1 MALFLALLVL
11 WPVGITDI
19 FRGIN
24 ALSFNRF
31 MPSRL
36 LPLLLLG
43 LAGCAGLPEAS
54 RELPDPDVVVEL
66 TDTPFFP
73 QEKYQCGPAA
83 LATLLQATGVDVLP
97 EDLVSK
103 VYLPA
108 RQGSL
113 QVEMLAATR
122 TSGRIPYLLEPSLAA
137 VVDELLVGRPVV
149 VLQNLG
155 VSLIPRWHYAVI
167 VGIDGPDQTIVLR
180 SGTEHRRETPF
191 SVFLRTWAR
200 GDFWAFTALRP
211 GELPAGVERERYLA
225 AVAALEE
232 VGMSGEAALA
242 WRAAMQR
249 WPDDPIPQFG
259 LGNTL
264 LQLGQAEEAERVYRR
279 LLATKPSLTVARNN
293 LAIALR
299 DQARFDDA
307 MREIDRALD
316 EASDPELIEELLD
329 TRRGIQRSRDES
341 GS

>member
-1 MALFLALLVL
+1 MSIHRLV
-11 WPVGITDI
+11 PG
-19 FRGIN
+19 
-24 ALSFNRF
+24 
-31 MPSRL
+31 RL
-36 LPLLLLG
+36 LPALLLG
-43 LAGCAGLPEAS
+43 LTGCAGLPEAS
-54 RELPDPDVVVEL
+54 LKIPDPDVVVEL

-73 QEKYQCGPAA
+73 QERYQCGPAA
-83 LATLLQATGVDVLP
+83 LATMLQATGVDVLP

-122 TSGRIPYLLEPSLAA
+122 TSGRIPYMIEPSLSA
-137 VVDELLVGRPVV
+137 VVDELQDGRPVV

-155 VSLIPRWHYAVI
+155 VALIPRWHYAVI
-167 VGIDGPDQTIVLR
+167 VGIDGPRQTVVLR
-180 SGTEHRRETPF
+180 SGTVERRETPF
-191 SVFLRTWAR
+191 KVFMRTWAR

-225 AVAALEE
+225 AVAGLEE

-259 LGNTL
+259 FGNTL

-279 LLATKPSLTVARNN
+279 LLAARPGLTSARNN

-299 DQARFDDA
+299 DQARFADA
-307 MREIDRALD
+307 MLEIDRALD
-316 EASDPELIEELLD
+316 EASDPGLIEELLD
-329 TRRGIQRSRDES
+329 TKRDIQRSRDKA
-341 GS
+341 GSQ

>member
-1 MALFLALLVL
+1 V
-11 WPVGITDI
+11 D
-19 FRGIN
+19 
-24 ALSFNRF
+24 
-31 MPSRL
+31 
-36 LPLLLLG
+36 
-43 LAGCAGLPEAS
+43 
-54 RELPDPDVVVEL
+54 VEL

-83 LATLLQATGVDVLP
+83 LATLLQATGVEVLP

-122 TSGRIPYLLEPSLAA
+122 TSGRIPYMIDPSLSA
-137 VVDELLVGRPVV
+137 VVDELRDGRPVI

-167 VGIDGPDQTIVLR
+167 VGIDGPDDTVILR
-180 SGTEHRRETPF
+180 SGTDERRETSF
-191 SVFLRTWAR
+191 KVFLRTWAR
-200 GDFWAFTALRP
+200 GDFWAFTALKP
-211 GELPAGVERERYLA
+211 GELPAGVDRERYLA

-232 VGMSGEAALA
+232 VGMSAEAVVA

-264 LQLGQAEEAERVYRR
+264 LQMGQAEEAEQIYRR
-279 LLATKPSLTVARNN
+279 LLAKRPGLTVARNN

-307 MREIDRALD
+307 MLEIDRALD
-316 EASDPELIEELLD
+316 EASDPGLIEELLD
-329 TRRGIQRSRDES
+329 TKRDIQNSRDQTGNQQKKVTDQER
-341 GS
+341 